1 MQKSLVFKTPHTE
14 SSHTKDVNGTMV
26 KQIIPR
32 IPIPPYDEIIDEN
45 GKRREIRYISGCD
58 TIFVDEQISD
68 KYGYKRDRKATSIEK
83 SDLTMEN
90 GFLIT
95 YPDDKPALSK
105 YLMMCTYNGT
115 DTTKKRRSQPLFIQ
129 IVKEKVEK
137 ENYDTELKM
146 FEAKK
151 VLFDIQKD
159 DAQLRRLGKTLIGE
173 VDSYESLEIFNKL
186 MKIATKDPDK
196 VLTANKVAH
205 SDIEDTIND
214 AERLGV
220 ITLEGS
226 KALWATGEELVTYK
240 VGSNGKAKLKTYFE
254 KSDNSSQLQ
263 TLREIVREKKMNESK
278 KEVVA

>member
-115 DTTKKRRSQPLFIQ
+115 DPNKKRRSQPLFIQ

-137 ENYDTELKM
+137 ELEDGNMKEY
-146 FEAKK
+146 EAKTVVIK
-151 VLFDIQKD
+151 MKDNEVL
-159 DAQLRRLGKTLIGE
+159 LRRLGKAIIGD
-173 VDSYESLEIFNKL
+173 VDAYESVEVFNKL

-226 KALWATGEELVTYK
+226 KAVWATGEELVTYK

-263 TLREIVREKKMNESK
+263 TLREIVKEKKMNESK

>member
-137 ENYDTELKM
+137 ELEDGNMKEY
-146 FEAKK
+146 EAKTVVIK
-151 VLFDIQKD
+151 MKDNEVSRPKRSLLIIQLFSSIFKSHVI
-159 DAQLRRLGKTLIGE
+159 ALLFC
-173 VDSYESLEIFNKL
+173 SLFFHIFIYHHLFK
-186 MKIATKDPDK
+186 
-196 VLTANKVAH
+196 
-205 SDIEDTIND
+205 
-214 AERLGV
+214 
-220 ITLEGS
+220 
-226 KALWATGEELVTYK
+226 
-240 VGSNGKAKLKTYFE
+240 
-254 KSDNSSQLQ
+254 
-263 TLREIVREKKMNESK
+263 
-278 KEVVA
+278 